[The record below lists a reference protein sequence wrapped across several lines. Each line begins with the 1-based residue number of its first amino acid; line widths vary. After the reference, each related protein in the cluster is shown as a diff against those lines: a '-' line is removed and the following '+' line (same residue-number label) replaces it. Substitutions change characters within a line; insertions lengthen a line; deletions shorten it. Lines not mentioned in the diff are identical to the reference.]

1 MTTIPPDED
10 PAAPRLPLSGGAAM
24 DVPSRDRVSHGDNG
38 REGGDSPAVA
48 AGMVVSDMSVRLVEA
63 LIFARAEPVSERA
76 IAELLETQGDIPA
89 GVDDLAAYTR
99 ATLDALLAL
108 YEGRGVMP
116 VAVAGGWQFR
126 TAADLAPRLT
136 RVLRRPRRLARS
148 TMETLAI
155 IAYHQPCTRAEIEG
169 IRGVSLSQQVLD
181 TLLEAEL
188 VMPLGRKEVPG
199 RPILWGTSSGFL
211 RHFGLRDLRDLP
223 RREELLVDVPDLPS
237 SGAIDEGQGSADIF
251 GQPDA
256 VGALPDDMQPEQPGA
271 AGDITGDTTGDVAGD
286 AAHAEAV
293 SDDAVCAPPDA

>member
-1 MTTIPPDED
+1 MTTIPPDGDQTPEL
-10 PAAPRLPLSGGAAM
+10 PLPEAPQPEAAPVDAA
-24 DVPSRDRVSHGDNG
+24 R
-38 REGGDSPAVA
+38 A
-48 AGMVVSDMSVRLVEA
+48 ALVDMVVSDMSVRLVEA

-76 IAELLETQGDIPA
+76 IAELLETQGEIPA

-108 YEGRGVMP
+108 YAGRGVMP
-116 VAVAGGWQFR
+116 VEVAGGWQFR
-126 TAADLAPRLT
+126 TTPDLAPRLT

-188 VMPLGRKEVPG
+188 VVPLGRKEVPG
-199 RPILWGTSSGFL
+199 RPILWGTSAGFL

-223 RREELLVDVPDLPS
+223 RREELLVDVPDLQPP
-237 SGAIDEGQGSADIF
+237 GGGGQARGDMFDAGS
-251 GQPDA
+251 
-256 VGALPDDMQPEQPGA
+256 
-271 AGDITGDTTGDVAGD
+271 D
-286 AAHAEAV
+286 AAEEDGAQEGT
-293 SDDAVCAPPDA
+293 DDAVCAPPDA